1 MLFKYLVIEYH
12 ATVYY
17 STYLLVPLI
26 VKVTVAYTAIDSAI
40 SDFEFAGVYYL
51 KFSLFSSSSLT
62 GLLRAALKYF
72 HAANPS
78 PHEPTRATRNT

>member
-26 VKVTVAYTAIDSAI
+26 VKVTVTYTVIDSAI
-40 SDFEFAGVYYL
+40 ADFEFAG
-51 KFSLFSSSSLT
+51 FT
-62 GLLRAALKYF
+62 I
-72 HAANPS
+72 
-78 PHEPTRATRNT
+78 